1 MAKDLKYGHVTLEHG
16 HIGEDEPVM
25 VFRAKDRLLPALID
39 MYLMMCRLAGSPQRH
54 MDLISENR
62 DIIVAW
68 QRENPTKTPDSV
80 ASTEW
85 MDH

>member
-16 HIGEDEPVM
+16 SIGEDEPVM
-25 VFRAKDRLLPALID
+25 IFRAKDRLLPGLINL
-39 MYLMMCRLAGSPQRH
+39 YLMMCQDAGSPQRH
-54 MDLISENR
+54 LDLVAENR
-62 DIIVAW
+62 DIIQAW
-68 QRENPTKTPDSV
+68 QKQNLTKTPDSM